1 MPLKRVTLVGTLP
14 PIKSISDY
22 CLELTQKLMLDVNVE
37 FINFKHI
44 YYEALYKGGGT
55 KESDPLFTRP
65 TSPKLEVRDIL
76 TWYNPLSWLYAGL
89 TTQGEV
95 VHFQWWTSY
104 LFPVFF
110 SVALASKLKGK
121 KLVCTVHNVHGH
133 ETGLVD
139 RLLNRLILTLPDR
152 FIVHTERNAEQL
164 AEAFGIARADIRVI
178 PHGIFEFYRDRD
190 LGQAEARAELG
201 IPPGAQVLLCFGH
214 VRPYKGTEDL
224 IAAYKAALPAL
235 PELFIIVA
243 GKAWRDELKR
253 EIEEQLAD
261 VPRKVLHLDYVP
273 SSRIK
278 AFFSAADVVVL
289 PYREFAAQSGPG
301 NIALAFEK
309 PLIVSDVGG
318 LPELVGNPKAVFEA
332 GNVAALTSA
341 IEHCFSEPGAL
352 EAMARDSARLRERF
366 SWRAIARATLGVY
379 EELLGAGSASP

>member
-22 CLELTQKLMLDVNVE
+22 CMELTQKLILDVDVE

-55 KESDPLFTRP
+55 KENDPLFTRP
-65 TSPKLEVRDIL
+65 VSPRLEVRDLL

-89 TTQGEV
+89 STKGDL

-110 SVALASKLKGK
+110 SVALMSKVKGK

-133 ETGLVD
+133 ETGFVD
-139 RLLNRLILTLPDR
+139 RVLNRLILSLPDR

-164 AEAFGIARADIRVI
+164 AQAFGIARADIRVV
-178 PHGIFEFYRDRD
+178 PHGIFEFYRDRE
-190 LGQAEARAELG
+190 LPQAEAREQLG
-201 IPPGAQVLLCFGH
+201 IPASAQVLLCFGH

-243 GKAWRDELKR
+243 GKAWREELKL
-253 EIEEQLAD
+253 EIESQLAD
-261 VPRKVLHLDYVP
+261 VPRKILHLDYVP
-273 SSRIK
+273 SSQIK

-309 PLIVSDVGG
+309 PLIVADVGG
-318 LPELVGNPKAVFEA
+318 LPELVGSPHAVFEP
-332 GNVAALTSA
+332 GNVAALMSA
-341 IEHCFSEPGAL
+341 IEHCFQDAGAL
-352 EAMARDSARLRERF
+352 ASMARDSARLRERF
-366 SWRAIARATLGVY
+366 SWSTIARATLGVY
-379 EELLGAGSASP
+379 EELLGVGSAST